1 MKQELKFIIHTDGGA
16 RGNPGPSAIGV
27 VIEGGGWTARKE
39 YAEFIGEGTNNEAEY
54 KAVIFA
60 LKKLKALIG
69 KEKAKKTTVEMH
81 VDSELLAQQLNREYK
96 VLDKKIQALYLE
108 VHNLTL
114 DFGSV
119 IFKHIPR
126 EDNRGADKLVNAAL
140 NKEASKL
147 L

>member
-1 MKQELKFIIHTDGGA
+1 MSNYLIHTDGGS

-27 VIEGGGWTARKE
+27 VIENGGIKKE
-39 YAEFIGEGTNNEAEY
+39 YSEYIGEGTNNEAEY

-60 LKKLKALIG
+60 LKKLKSLAG
-69 KEKAKKTTVEMH
+69 KEKAKAAEVRIH
-81 VDSELLAQQLNREYK
+81 IDSELLERQLNKEYK
-96 VLDKKIQALYLE
+96 IKEKKIQGLYIE

-114 DFGSV
+114 DFGKV
-119 IFKHIPR
+119 IFQHIPR

-140 NKEASKL
+140 DKETNKL

>member
-1 MKQELKFIIHTDGGA
+1 MRYVIHTDGGA

-27 VIEGGGWTARKE
+27 VIEGNGTKKE
-39 YAEFIGEGTNNEAEY
+39 YGEYIGEGTNNEAEY
-54 KAVIFA
+54 KAVIFS
-60 LKKLKALIG
+60 LKKLKSLIG
-69 KEKAKKTTVEMH
+69 KAKAKKAKIEVH
-81 VDSELLAQQLNREYK
+81 VDSELFERQLSKRYK
-96 VLDKKIQALYLE
+96 ILDKKIQLLFLE

-119 IFKHIPR
+119 IFRHIPR

-140 NKEASKL
+140 DKEERKL